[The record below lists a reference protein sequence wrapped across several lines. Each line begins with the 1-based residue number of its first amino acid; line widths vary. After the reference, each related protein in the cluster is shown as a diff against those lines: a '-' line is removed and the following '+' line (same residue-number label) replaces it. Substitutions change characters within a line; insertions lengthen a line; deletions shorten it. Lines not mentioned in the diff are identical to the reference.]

1 MCSKLQTFG
10 FHLDLKIDLK
20 IKNSEESCYLFD
32 DSNIRQRVST
42 SAIAIRRT
50 LFINLVNIVNIIK
63 FSALSLDKPLGIT
76 YD

>member
-1 MCSKLQTFG
+1 MFQIANVRIPLRFG
-10 FHLDLKIDLK
+10 NRFED
-20 IKNSEESCYLFD
+20 KNSEESCYLFD

-42 SAIAIRRT
+42 SAIAIWRT